1 MEKGGLGEDWVPQTH
16 SERGMRSPQDLP
28 STCSVNYSVHV
39 HIFIEPQNHR
49 MDWTE
54 KDHNDHLIST
64 PLLCPGSPATRPG
77 CSEPHPAWSWMP
89 SGMGHPQ
96 LNFPHTSWL
105 LEGIW
110 LHFLIF
116 FDIWSLSSNSC
127 FVWFLWLCL
136 HSFVTP
142 GWLFGLVHLGCP
154 SVVWSEHQTEMQKT
168 QVEFVSLLEASMN
181 SKNRERAISLNV
193 DNTSCGWRYLLS
205 FLSGKLKTSSFC
217 RIQLISS

>member
-39 HIFIEPQNHR
+39 HIFIEPQNDR
-49 MDWTE
+49 MDWVE

-96 LNFPHTSWL
+96 LNFPRTSWL

-110 LHFLIF
+110 PHFLTF
-116 FDIWSLSSNSC
+116 LDIWSLSSNSC

-136 HSFVTP
+136 LRIFCISFLHHIRSFPKSSFVQTSTVLLLLD
-142 GWLFGLVHLGCP
+142 GSLALSILGVHLWFDLSIRLKC
-154 SVVWSEHQTEMQKT
+154 KKLRL
-168 QVEFVSLLEASMN
+168 SLCL
-181 SKNRERAISLNV
+181 
-193 DNTSCGWRYLLS
+193 C
-205 FLSGKLKTSSFC
+205 
-217 RIQLISS
+217 